1 MPRTMR
7 VVMPRSQI
15 NRRPYDVPANIADVC
30 TSGRHR
36 GTAVGNSW
44 HRMDIVRCPHGHRA
58 MSQPMCT
65 KILPWDR
72 AALGRRPAGFRP
84 EIGRFP
90 YGNPTMEHTSYDHRG
105 IIGRTPSDVRRITVR
120 CPACKSLHPT
130 FSLCE
135 CFIKRFQMNISC
147 KISDEGMTHITAN
160 PPQQLHRS

>member
-1 MPRTMR
+1 MPRTTW

-58 MSQPMCT
+58 MSQPIVPKYCHE
-65 KILPWDR
+65 I
-72 AALGRRPAGFRP
+72 GRRPAGFRP

-105 IIGRTPSDVRRITVR
+105 IIGQTPEDYRAMSGMQISSSDFVIVWMFY
-120 CPACKSLHPT
+120 K
-130 FSLCE
+130 
-135 CFIKRFQMNISC
+135 
-147 KISDEGMTHITAN
+147 KISDEYFLQYFRWRYDTYHGKSTTTA
-160 PPQQLHRS
+160 S